1 MPELQV
7 GRSVRVISCCD
18 THRYDGR
25 EGILAKIDLYDLRF
39 TYRVDFENGDY
50 IWAQIIEPVSPI
62 SLQ

>member
-18 THRYDGR
+18 TKAYDGQ

-39 TYRVDFENGDY
+39 TYRVDFEDGGY
-50 IWAQIIEPVSPI
+50 TWAQIIEPVLPKT
-62 SLQ
+62 